1 MLVSLV
7 FNPSA
12 RDGRAGK
19 KIPIILKAF
28 VGAGIQV
35 EEHRTTHAGH
45 AVDIAYSLRDRSDL
59 SVVVAIG
66 GDGTVHEVASGL
78 RGSNMH
84 IGMFGDGKIT
94 RDRWMHVLQNW
105 CM

>member
-28 VGAGIQV
+28 VEAGIQC
-35 EEHRTTHAGH
+35 
-45 AVDIAYSLRDRSDL
+45 DRSDL

-94 RDRWMHVLQNW
+94 CDRWMHVLQNW

>member
-28 VGAGIQV
+28 VEAGIQV

-45 AVDIAYSLRDRSDL
+45 AVDIAIVCAVLYSMID
-59 SVVVAIG
+59 
-66 GDGTVHEVASGL
+66 
-78 RGSNMH
+78 
-84 IGMFGDGKIT
+84 K
-94 RDRWMHVLQNW
+94 Q
-105 CM
+105 